1 MLGRLQHPGIAQV
14 FSFQKGEGRIPA
26 HVVMELVTGPPIT
39 EYVQGH
45 ALGEALGGVAA
56 AQDEADAQGRAQ
68 AEGDAGADPGQAQ
81 RAQDDAHEVEDRPID
96 LDPRDGL
103 LGEQGQDRQ
112 RRFPPEATVD
122 LEVGPVNCRVRLRPS
137 ESR

>member
-1 MLGRLQHPGIAQV
+1 MRRGFEEV
-14 FSFQKGEGRIPA
+14 E
-26 HVVMELVTGPPIT
+26 
-39 EYVQGH
+39 GH
-45 ALGEALGGVAA
+45 ALGEVPRLAPPAH
-56 AQDEADAQGRAQ
+56 DEADAEDRAQ
-68 AEGDAGADPGQAQ
+68 AEGDAGAEPGQTE
-81 RAQDDAHEVEDRPID
+81 RAEHDAHEVEDGTVD